1 MQAETMV
8 RGNPGGMTR
17 RQLLEM
23 VKARLPL
30 RWFMLVILALT
41 GAAWLAINAS
51 LYAWGLTDLVA
62 RYTVCA
68 LLTYLA
74 FFPIVK
80 GWLYAY
86 PFLFRFLRNGADQVV
101 SAPVDTF
108 DAGLDVCNL
117 VADLTARGGDTV
129 QASANLLDA
138 ARTAGDLAETTR
150 AVADAGRAAAEAG
163 KAATDGGSVA
173 ADAASGLGC
182 LDADAIVLAVIG
194 LFIGVI
200 FSVFIFFVYNAPDI
214 LSETILQMAVGAGE
228 TAGMAEWSDADWK
241 TVLAEQTIGGF
252 LLALLSCFMI
262 GAVTTGH
269 WPGTTT
275 MAPVWKALWKAF

>member
-1 MQAETMV
+1 MGAETMA
-8 RGNPGGMTR
+8 RGKSGGMTR
-17 RQLLEM
+17 KQLLEM

-30 RWFMLVILALT
+30 RWFMLAILALT
-41 GAAWLAINAS
+41 GVAWWAINAS
-51 LYAWGLTDLVA
+51 LYAWGLTDLVG
-62 RYTVCA
+62 RYTACA
-68 LLTYLA
+68 FLTYLA

-80 GWLYAY
+80 GWLHAY

-101 SAPVDTF
+101 SAPVDTL
-108 DAGLDVCNL
+108 DAGLDVCDL
-117 VADLTARGGDTV
+117 VSDLTASGGDAV
-129 QASANLLDA
+129 QASANLADG
-138 ARTAGDLAETTR
+138 ARAVGDLAETTR
-150 AVADAGRAAAEAG
+150 AAANVGRAAAEAG
-163 KAATDGGSVA
+163 QAATDGGSVA

-200 FSVFIFFVYNAPDI
+200 FSVFIFFIFNAPDI
-214 LSETILQMAVGAGE
+214 LSETILQIAVGAGE
-228 TAGMAEWSDADWK
+228 TAGMADWSDSDWK

-262 GAVTTGH
+262 GLVTIGH

-275 MAPVWKALWKAF
+275 MAPAWKAFLKAF

>member
-1 MQAETMV
+1 MGTEAMV
-8 RGNPGGMTR
+8 RGTPGGMGR
-17 RQLLEM
+17 KQLLEM
-23 VKARLPL
+23 VKERLPL
-30 RWFMLVILALT
+30 RWFMLIILALT
-41 GAAWLAINAS
+41 GVAWLAINAS

-62 RYTVCA
+62 RYSVCA
-68 LLTYLA
+68 FLTYLA

-86 PFLFRFLRNGADQVV
+86 PFLFRFLRNGADRVV
-101 SAPVDTF
+101 SAPFDSLDT
-108 DAGLDVCNL
+108 GLDVCNL
-117 VADLTARGGDTV
+117 VSDLTARGGDAV
-129 QASANLLDA
+129 QASAHLADA
-138 ARTAGDLAETTR
+138 ARSAGDLVETTR
-150 AVADAGRAAAEAG
+150 AVADAGRAVAEAG
-163 KAATDGGSVA
+163 QAATDGGSVA

-214 LSETILQMAVGAGE
+214 LSETILQIAVGAGE
-228 TAGMAEWSDADWK
+228 TAGMADWSDADWK

-262 GAVTTGH
+262 GVVTAGH
-269 WPGTTT
+269 WPGATT
-275 MAPVWKALWKAF
+275 MAPAWKALWKAI